1 MTEAIDLSTAN
12 EFIPRHIGPRDADTA
27 SMLEQL
33 GYDSLDALIASV
45 IPESIK
51 GSSVLE
57 LSAGLSEAD
66 ALAKIK
72 AIAVKNQLFSPHIG
86 QGYYGTHTP
95 SPILRNLAVGD
106 QTQRV
111 VEPQRRA
118 VRSESHRLLE

>member
-1 MTEAIDLSTAN
+1 MTEAIDLGTAN

-72 AIAVKNQLFSPHIG
+72 AIAVKNQQFSTHIG
-86 QGYYGTHTP
+86 QGYYGTRSCATCWKTRPGTP
-95 SPILRNLAVGD
+95 PTPLTSRKFP
-106 QTQRV
+106 
-111 VEPQRRA
+111 RA
-118 VRSESHRLLE
+118 AWKPC